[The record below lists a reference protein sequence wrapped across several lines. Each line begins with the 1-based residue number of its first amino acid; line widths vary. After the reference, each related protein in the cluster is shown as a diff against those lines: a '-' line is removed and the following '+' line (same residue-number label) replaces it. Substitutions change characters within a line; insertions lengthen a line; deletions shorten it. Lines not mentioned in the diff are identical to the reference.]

1 MDTTYPKSKKKSFLI
16 IAACILVSVILILVL
31 TYKRKIPN
39 SYRDPNREFEVF
51 QTVDEDSIIFI
62 DGKQCDYKI
71 PKTEKNSVFKFD
83 LGMSRLFVLNQDAT
97 LYMVN
102 NLKEPKIVDE
112 KVFDF
117 KVSSNGKY
125 VTYINS
131 DKQLILKEVDT
142 DKTRIIKDKFG
153 AKGEFEISPSG
164 KTVAF
169 AYKNSNEPIK
179 TYLNTNGR
187 EKEIAKNMLPIVVSD
202 DATKVFLMS
211 ESEDLYYLNLNKK
224 RSKPIRLSEAPIGR
238 YPIYFNNS
246 LTEVVFSNSKGTYFF
261 TEEGKGVKKIIDEE
275 ARIMIPKRKAESYS
289 SVPDYKIILSTS
301 SVLKNY
307 FYCASNSIYYV
318 DNIEHSKK
326 LVDNAT
332 QAEITDNLDSLFYV
346 GKDKNLHKLF
356 KRDPEKKELL
366 AKDCFNFMSNSSGT
380 AYYYTNKDGELY
392 YSFKGEDPKKIADKV
407 FNAMLNKDGLLIYT
421 TVDDSNIFSGSSY
434 ILKPGDK
441 PRKISENS
449 IDAFASGKLFAYFSP
464 KYEGD
469 KSDMNKNP
477 RKYFNEVTYELY
489 TSTNGV
495 DFVKNENQFKPY
507 N

>member
-1 MDTTYPKSKKKSFLI
+1 MDKTYPKSKKIKFLL

-39 SYRDPNREFEVF
+39 SYKDPVREFEVF
-51 QTVDEDSIIFI
+51 QTVNEESLVFI

-83 LGMSRLFVLNQDAT
+83 LSMSRLFILNQNAT
-97 LYMVN
+97 LYMIN

-112 KVFDF
+112 KVSDF

-125 VTYINS
+125 VTYINA
-131 DKQLILKEVDT
+131 DKQLVLKDVDT
-142 DKTRIIKDKFG
+142 DKSRIIKDKFG
-153 AKGEFEISPSG
+153 EKGEFEISPSG

-211 ESEDLYYLNLNKK
+211 KSEDLYYLNLNKK
-224 RSKPIRLSEAPIGR
+224 RSKPIKLSEAPIGR

-261 TEEGKGVKKIIDEE
+261 TEDGKSVKKIIDEE
-275 ARIMIPKRKAESYS
+275 SRIMIPKRKAESYS
-289 SVPDYKIILSTS
+289 SVPEYKIILSTS
-301 SVLKNY
+301 TVLKNY

-346 GKDKNLHKLF
+346 GKDKSLHKLF
-356 KRDPEKKELL
+356 KRDPENKKLL
-366 AKDCFNFMSNSSGT
+366 AKDCFNFMSNSLGT

-392 YSFKGEDPKKIADKV
+392 YSYKGEEPKKMADKV
-407 FNAMLNKDGLLIYT
+407 SSAMLNKDGMLIYT
-421 TVDDSNIFSGSSY
+421 TVDDTNILTGSSY
-434 ILKPGDK
+434 LLKPGEK
-441 PRKISENS
+441 PKKISENS
-449 IDAFASGKLFAYFSP
+449 IGAFASGKLFAYFSP

-469 KSDMNKNP
+469 KSDMTKNP
-477 RKYFNEVTYELY
+477 RKYFNEVVYELY